1 MKKLFLF
8 LTIFFLVV
16 SFAHAVR
23 LEWEPSPSPSV
34 TGYAVYYGKGVDSLT
49 YVKDVGPTLTAEITG
64 LDVGTW
70 YFGVTAYN
78 QVAESELSNIVSD
91 DIVQFEIVENL
102 HIPVE
107 RPASININIT
117 VE

>member
-1 MKKLFLF
+1 MKKIVSFVLA
-8 LTIFFLVV
+8 FFLVA
-16 SFAHAVR
+16 SFAHAVK
-23 LEWEPSPSPSV
+23 LEWEPSPTPSV
-34 TGYAVYYGKGVDSLT
+34 TGYAVYNGQSADNFD
-49 YVKDVGPTLTAEITG
+49 YVKDVGPVLSTEITG

-78 QVAESELSNIVSD
+78 QVAESDLSNVVSEN
-91 DIVQFEIVENL
+91 IVQFQITEKL